1 MKERQIKEK
10 WGNVNELIIMNRN
23 LREKLVTRR

>member
-1 MKERQIKEK
+1 MKERQAKEK

-23 LREKLVTRR
+23 LREKLVARR